1 MKSPF
6 LSISITGTNSHFR
19 KTKYC
24 LTYESLPIFH
34 DPKAPF
40 PFPFVNTERGQIVSN
55 IQIHNI
61 SNYEWN
67 TVQDFE
73 G

>member
-1 MKSPF
+1 MRV
-6 LSISITGTNSHFR
+6 IT
-19 KTKYC
+19 Y
-24 LTYESLPIFH
+24 FH